1 MNILDAHP
9 WQHLSGVPVKDIRQ
23 YIKDHA
29 SDKFT
34 VHIGTDTKPSS
45 SHTTL
50 ITTIC
55 FREESRGALVVYQ
68 KSKIGVFPTVRD
80 RLFHETYVS
89 LEVAEAVTPFV
100 GHAPTIHADVNPKQD
115 SLSSQVMDSVVGMIK
130 GMGYPVII
138 KPEAW
143 AADIADMYTR

>member
-1 MNILDAHP
+1 MNILDAKP
-9 WQHLSGVPVKDIRQ
+9 WTHLNGSIVTDIRQ
-23 YIKDHA
+23 YIQDHA
-29 SDKFT
+29 SEKFR

-55 FREESRGALVVYQ
+55 FREEAKGAVVVYQ

-89 LEVAEAVTPFV
+89 LEVAEAVTPLV
-100 GHAPTIHADVNPKQD
+100 GYPPTIHADVNPRQD
-115 SLSSQVMDSVVGMIK
+115 TLSSQVMDGVVGIIK